1 MDPIA
6 ITAAT
11 LVAKWAAEGMVKEA
25 AKSAWE
31 GLKKIYDAVRVK
43 FTGDKESSEVLQRLE
58 QKPAS
63 EARTHELAEVLDE
76 RLKADPAFAKELRH
90 LVEEAGARPAT
101 SSFVTQVMDNA
112 RVGKITNIGT
122 ITGPVNF

>member
-43 FTGDKESSEVLQRLE
+43 FTGDKESSEVLHRLE
-58 QKPAS
+58 EKPTS
-63 EARTHELAEVLDE
+63 EGRTKELAEVLDE
-76 RLKADPAFAKELRH
+76 RLKADPAFAKELRD
-90 LVEEAGARPAT
+90 LVKEAGTQPAT

-112 RVGKITNIGT
+112 RVGKVINIET
-122 ITGPVNF
+122 IYGGAKF